1 MFDSPAV
8 PDVRPS
14 APTPSPTGSPGAAQ
28 RLRGGWRSGVFAA
41 AAMIGFVF
49 SPSVTFAA
57 PDGFAD
63 LVDKVKPAVV
73 NIATTLK
80 ASGRAHV
87 QGQVQIPPELRG
99 TPFEDFLRRFFN
111 PPGGGGD
118 EGDNG
123 GGDNGDNNDDGG
135 GGTPMALGSGFI
147 IDPSGIVVTN
157 NHVIQNAE
165 KIKVTLSDGR
175 KLSAHL
181 LGKDDKTDI
190 AVLKIDAKDP
200 FPYVQWGDSE
210 KTRVGDWI
218 LAVGNPFGL
227 GGSVTAG
234 IISARGRDIQSG
246 PYDDYLQID
255 APINRGNSG
264 GPSFNTGGQV
274 IGINTAIYSP
284 SGGSVGIG
292 FAIPSSIAK
301 PIVDELRQR
310 GHIDRG
316 WLGVSIQPLTKDL
329 ADSLGLKE
337 PKGAL
342 VAGVNDGSPA
352 AKAGVRQGDVIR
364 SVNGEK
370 VEEFR
375 DLARLVAAAGPNKTV
390 DLSVW
395 RDGKQ
400 VDVPVAL
407 GKMPEQTASADQG
420 GRGRRGGSDVQ
431 PSSVLGLSL
440 APLNKQT
447 RDRYDIP
454 DDAKGAVVVGVK
466 PGSPAA
472 DAGFT
477 TGDIIVKVGDKA
489 VTGPREVV
497 DAVQAATKEKRK
509 AVLFLV
515 QRGSNERF
523 VALPTEAS

>member
-1 MFDSPAV
+1 MFDSPAL
-8 PDVRPS
+8 PDVRPRS
-14 APTPSPTGSPGAAQ
+14 HRLCPPPS
-28 RLRGGWRSGVFAA
+28 GGPRRSRWRSGALAA
-41 AAMIGFVF
+41 AATIGILLTPTL
-49 SPSVTFAA
+49 SLAA
-57 PDGFAD
+57 PPDGFAD

-80 ASGRAHV
+80 TGGRAHV
-87 QGQVQIPPELRG
+87 QGRVQIPPELRG

-111 PPGGGGD
+111 QPGDNGD
-118 EGDNG
+118 EGDN
-123 GGDNGDNNDDGG
+123 NDNNDEG

-165 KIKVTLSDGR
+165 KIQVTLSDGR

-200 FPYVQWGDSE
+200 FPFVQWGDSN
-210 KTRVGDWI
+210 KARVGDWV

-264 GPSFNTGGQV
+264 GPSFNEDGQV
-274 IGINTAIYSP
+274 IAINTAIYSP

-301 PIVDELRQR
+301 PIVEELRQR

-329 ADSLGLKE
+329 ADSLGLAQS
-337 PKGAL
+337 KGAL

-352 AKAGVRQGDVIR
+352 AKAGIHQGDVIR

-370 VEEFR
+370 VDEFR

-390 DLSVW
+390 DLGVW

-400 VDVPVAL
+400 IDVPVAL
-407 GKMPEQTASADQG
+407 GKMPEQTASTDQNQH
-420 GRGRRGGSDVQ
+420 GRRGGSAIK

-440 APLNKQT
+440 APINRQA
-447 RDRYDIP
+447 RERYDIP
-454 DDAKGAVVVGVK
+454 DDAKGAIVVGVK
-466 PGSPAA
+466 SGSPAA
-472 DAGFT
+472 DAGFS

-489 VTGPREVV
+489 VSGPREVV
-497 DAVQAATKEKRK
+497 EAVQTATKEKRK

-523 VALPTEAS
+523 VALPVAAS

>member
-1 MFDSPAV
+1 MFDTPAEA
-8 PDVRPS
+8 RLS
-14 APTPSPTGSPGAAQ
+14 SRTATPIPAKTP
-28 RLRGGWRSGVFAA
+28 RWRSGVVAA
-41 AAMIGFVF
+41 AATIGIFF
-49 SPSVTFAA
+49 IAPLSFASG

-80 ASGRAHV
+80 TAGRPGAH
-87 QGQVQIPPELRG
+87 GQVQIPPELRG

-111 PPGGGGD
+111 QQNQQGN
-118 EGDNG
+118 E
-123 GGDNGDNNDDGG
+123 GDNGDNDDDGA
-135 GGTPMALGSGFI
+135 GTPMALGSGFI
-147 IDPSGIVVTN
+147 VDPSGIVVTN
-157 NHVIQNAE
+157 NHVIQNAD
-165 KIKVTLSDGR
+165 KIQVTLSDGR
-175 KLSAHL
+175 KLNAHV
-181 LGKDDKTDI
+181 LGRDDKTDI

-200 FPYVQWGDSE
+200 FPYVQWGDSN
-210 KTRVGDWI
+210 KARVGDWV

-264 GPSFNTGGQV
+264 GPSFSTDGQV
-274 IGINTAIYSP
+274 IGVNTAIYSP

-292 FAIPSSIAK
+292 FAIPASVAK

-329 ADSLGLKE
+329 ADSLGLSE
-337 PKGAL
+337 AKGAL

-352 AKAGVRQGDVIR
+352 AKAGIHQGDVIR
-364 SVNGEK
+364 SVAGQK
-370 VEEFR
+370 VDEFR

-390 DLSVW
+390 DLGVW

-400 VDVPVAL
+400 IDVPVAL
-407 GKMPEQTASADQG
+407 GKMPEQTASAQTKG
-420 GRGRRGGSDVQ
+420 GEEHESGAK
-431 PSSVLGLSL
+431 PSNVLGLSL
-440 APLNKQT
+440 AAINRQA
-447 RDRYDIP
+447 RERYDLP
-454 DDAKGAVVVGVK
+454 EDAKGALVVSVK
-466 PGSPAA
+466 GGSAAA

-477 TGDIIVKVGDKA
+477 AGDIIVKVGDKA
-489 VTGPREVV
+489 VAGPRDVV
-497 DAVQAATKEKRK
+497 EAVRTASKDKRK

-515 QRGSNERF
+515 QRGTNERF
-523 VALPTEAS
+523 VALPVEAS